1 MADVSSCAMSG
12 CLGAIL
18 GGFGG
23 HLVHLGGI
31 LCHVGAI
38 FGELGDYLAQL
49 GLTQRMRNEECS
61 FFTSFINVFEGASG
75 QHI

>member
-1 MADVSSCAMSG
+1 MRSENVDYTFGFINVFRHPLGWQMSHHVPRRG

-38 FGELGDYLAQL
+38 LGELGDYLVQL
-49 GLTQRMRNEECS
+49 GVT
-61 FFTSFINVFEGASG
+61 
-75 QHI
+75 

>member
-1 MADVSSCAMSG
+1 MRSGKVDFYIGFIDVFRHPLGWQMSHHVPCRG

-38 FGELGDYLAQL
+38 LGELGDYLAQL
-49 GLTQRMRNEECS
+49 GVT
-61 FFTSFINVFEGASG
+61 
-75 QHI
+75 